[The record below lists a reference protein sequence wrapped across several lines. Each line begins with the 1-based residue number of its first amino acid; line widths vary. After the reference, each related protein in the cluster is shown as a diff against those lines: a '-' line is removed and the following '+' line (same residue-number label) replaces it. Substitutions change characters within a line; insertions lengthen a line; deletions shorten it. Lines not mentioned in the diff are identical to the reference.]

1 MSKPKQPVYVVDAFA
16 EQAFSGNPA
25 AVCPLVGP
33 ATAAWMQRVAAEM
46 NLSETAF
53 VYAHEGRWGLRWF
66 TPTVE
71 VDLCGHAT
79 LAAAHTLWETGRAN
93 SAQPIVFHTRSGA
106 LEVSSDGDLC
116 KMDFPALPVAQTPH
130 PADLPEALGTVPIW
144 VGTNGMDLFV
154 ELVDEGSVRSLRPD
168 LGRLARYPVRGVIVT
183 ARSASVDFVSR
194 FFGPASGVPED
205 PVTGSAH
212 CALGPFWAERL
223 GRTELVGL
231 QVSARGGRVRVGV
244 RGDRVLL
251 GGSAVTVLRGELDV
265 SCDLE
270 GAPWP
275 MFLEPGVAADP
286 RRHRPAGSAG

>member
-1 MSKPKQPVYVVDAFA
+1 MSKPKQPIYVVDAFA
-16 EQAFSGNPA
+16 EQPFAGNPA

-33 ATAAWMQRVAAEM
+33 ATTAWMQRVAAEM

-53 VYAHEGRWGLRWF
+53 VHAREGRWCLRWF

-79 LAAAHTLWETGRAN
+79 MAAAHTLWETGRATP
-93 SAQPIVFHTRSGA
+93 AEPLVFHTRSGA
-106 LEVSSDGDLC
+106 LTVFSEGALC
-116 KMDFPALPVAQTPH
+116 RMDFPALPVVPTPG
-130 PADLPEALGTVPIW
+130 PADLPEALGAVPMW

-154 ELVDEGSVRSLRPD
+154 ELVDEGSVRCLRPD
-168 LGRLARYPVRGVIVT
+168 LGRLSRYPVRGVIVT

-194 FFGPASGVPED
+194 FFAPASGVPED

-212 CALGPFWAERL
+212 GALGPYWAEKL

-231 QVSARGGRVRVGV
+231 QVSARGGRVQVGV

-251 GGSAVTVLRGELDV
+251 GGSAVTILRGELDV
-265 SCDLE
+265 PCDLQE
-270 GAPWP
+270 APWSLLAP
-275 MFLEPGVAADP
+275 
-286 RRHRPAGSAG
+286 